1 MKTAFRVENL
11 REAPGGAICFADLTL
26 QLQKPDGT
34 VVDLVTIH
42 ECELRDGEKSRF
54 IGPPRGSWTGRD
66 GSRHWV
72 KHITFPKHT
81 YRAALAALEAAWDAH
96 TPQPQPETGE
106 PDSDPFG

>member
-42 ECELRDGEKSRF
+42 ECELRDGDKGRF

-66 GSRHWV
+66 GEKHWV
-72 KHITFPKHT
+72 KHITFPPHT
-81 YRAALAALEAAWDAH
+81 RKAALAAMEAAWGAHVH
-96 TPQPQPETGE
+96 TPEPEGVE
-106 PDSDPFG
+106 SDSDPFG